1 MSEEKRAYWEL
12 HFTVFLYGFTGILG
26 KLISL
31 NELPLVW
38 WRMFFTSLSF
48 VIFLPKII
56 KAIKAINNPRF
67 IGHLAFIGVL
77 VAVHW
82 VCFFGSI
89 KYSNVS
95 IALISFSTTT
105 LFTAILEPIMTK
117 SKFNKYEIGLGLLI
131 IPGMYLVVN
140 AIKIEYITGVI
151 LGIIGA
157 LLACIFS
164 IMNKKIVHK
173 IDSVSIT
180 AVELSSGW
188 AFLCFV
194 MPFYFYFTENQ
205 SFMPSGWY
213 DILWLLILSWLCTT
227 LAFLL
232 SLGVMKHLSAFTVN
246 LTISL
251 EPIYS
256 IILAFFIFQEH
267 NDLSKNFYWGALLIL
282 TVVLSH
288 PIVKRLENKNMI

>member
-1 MSEEKRAYWEL
+1 MW
-12 HFTVFLYGFTGILG
+12 VVG
-26 KLISL
+26 
-31 NELPLVW
+31 V
-38 WRMFFTSLSF
+38 
-48 VIFLPKII
+48 
-56 KAIKAINNPRF
+56 RF
-67 IGHLAFIGVL
+67 AHRQP
-77 VAVHW
+77 
-82 VCFFGSI
+82 
-89 KYSNVS
+89 
-95 IALISFSTTT
+95 T
-105 LFTAILEPIMTK
+105 LD
-117 SKFNKYEIGLGLLI
+117 
-131 IPGMYLVVN
+131 
-140 AIKIEYITGVI
+140 
-151 LGIIGA
+151 
-157 LLACIFS
+157 

-288 PIVKRLENKNMI
+288 PMVKRFENKNIKCLWFNN